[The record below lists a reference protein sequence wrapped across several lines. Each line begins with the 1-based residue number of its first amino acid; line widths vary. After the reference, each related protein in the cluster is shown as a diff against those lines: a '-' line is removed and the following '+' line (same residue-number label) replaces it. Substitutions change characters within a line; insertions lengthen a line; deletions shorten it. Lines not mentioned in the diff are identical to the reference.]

1 MSLRRFVLGFAGAVA
16 LLTAGIDAAS
26 AATAYANSTVNVRA
40 GAGTSYAVVGVLRPG
55 QRVEID
61 YCRGAWCLIQQRG
74 PDGWVN
80 ANYLDSGRSY
90 DRGRYDRY
98 DRYDDYYD
106 DGFYLERPRYRYRSP
121 YPFYRSQ
128 ACFGRPNV
136 SFCFSN

>member
-1 MSLRRFVLGFAGAVA
+1 MPFRRFALGIAGALVVLA
-16 LLTAGIDAAS
+16 AGIGAAS
-26 AATAYANSTVNVRA
+26 AASAYASSTVNVRS
-40 GAGTSYAVVGVLRPG
+40 GPGTGYAVVGVLRPG

-61 YCRGAWCLIQQRG
+61 YCKGAWCLIEQRG

-80 ANYLDSGRSY
+80 ANYLNA
-90 DRGRYDRY
+90 DRY
-98 DRYDDYYD
+98 RDRDYFDDDYYD
-106 DGFYLERPRYRYRSP
+106 DGFYLERPRYRYRQV

>member
-1 MSLRRFVLGFAGAVA
+1 MSLRRFALGLAGAIA
-16 LLTAGIDAAS
+16 ILTAGIGAAS

-106 DGFYLERPRYRYRSP
+106 DGFYLERPRYRYP